1 MLKIS
6 EAIYFI
12 VKKKIKHD
20 YVNIGGGEDFS
31 ILQLAKMIKKTL
43 NYRGKIIFN
52 RKYPDGVKVRKV
64 DSSIM
69 KKLGWQPK

>member
-1 MLKIS
+1 MLKIWRKQF
-6 EAIYFI
+6 YFI

-52 RKYPDGVKVRKV
+52 KNILMVL
-64 DSSIM
+64 
-69 KKLGWQPK
+69 KLEKSTLQL